1 MMAAKFQ
8 IGSEGCG
15 GFKALSFMHR
25 LLKGLLFAV
34 DSCRPEGSIQPHAAC
49 RRLSRAVG
57 NSGVTPRHN
66 TSQVCHNAAWRRSS
80 VPPWGQPT
88 VHNRPR
94 KSRSARENGQA
105 PPRRMG
111 TGQSSHSGTK
121 APEWQARDGVGT

>member
-1 MMAAKFQ
+1 
-8 IGSEGCG
+8 
-15 GFKALSFMHR
+15 MHR

-80 VPPWGQPT
+80 VPPAQNGNGPVEPLRNQGAEMAG
-88 VHNRPR
+88 
-94 KSRSARENGQA
+94 ARWRGH
-105 PPRRMG
+105 M
-111 TGQSSHSGTK
+111 T
-121 APEWQARDGVGT
+121 RDGGKVAVYGVCGGQRDLKRNRNQAVFLHFRGTSVGRTTKF